1 VVSNRVPVN
10 GGEDRAGGLE
20 VALSSALKGDAGV
33 WFGWSGDV
41 VANDEVMTRS
51 CKRDGM
57 TYIVTD
63 LSEENYQEYYNGF
76 ANRVL
81 WPILHYRLDLA
92 EFNRRELGGYIRVN
106 RHFAGELSKFLTP
119 TDAVWVHDYHLIPVA
134 DELRRR
140 GHENRIGFFLHVP
153 FPAAEIIS
161 VLPNH
166 ERLIPQLLNYDVVGF
181 QTESDVA
188 NFMRYIITEGQRR
201 GDTSRVFEAVDQQLV
216 FSQGGRRTRI
226 GAFPVGID
234 TQAFARMAQRAAQ
247 SKFVKELLD
256 SLGDQALVIGVDR
269 LDYSKGLVERT
280 DAFDRFFFNQ
290 PQWRGRVTY
299 LQITPKSRSE
309 IQEYREL
316 EESLG
321 AAAGRINGKYGEV
334 AWTPIRY
341 VNRAYSRQ
349 SLAGLYRLSRVGMV
363 TPLRDGMNLVA
374 KEYIAAQNPQ
384 DPGVLVLSR
393 FAGAANEC
401 EHALLVNPYDPEAVA
416 TAIARALEMPLAER
430 RERYRLDLEVLAKS
444 DEKPW
449 GKRFLESLEAEQ
461 PLSYGG
467 MQLGDLHHTS
477 A

>member
-1 VVSNRVPVN
+1 MLAAAWNEKRGAFTGAFGDDDLDASLLLLPEIGLVEPDDPRFIRTLDAIQRELLRDKQMMRYASADDFGFPKSAFLICRFWLIDALWWVGRKEQARELFNDALNHRNRYGLLSEDIHPATGKLWGNFPQTYSMAGLILTAMRLSRTWEDRYWRGESVVSNRVPVN

-41 VANDEVMTRS
+41 VANDEVKTRS
-51 CKRDGM
+51 CKREGM

-280 DAFDRFFFNQ
+280 DAFDRFFS
-290 PQWRGRVTY
+290 
-299 LQITPKSRSE
+299 ISRSG
-309 IQEYREL
+309 
-316 EESLG
+316 EE
-321 AAAGRINGKYGEV
+321 E
-334 AWTPIRY
+334 
-341 VNRAYSRQ
+341 
-349 SLAGLYRLSRVGMV
+349 
-363 TPLRDGMNLVA
+363 
-374 KEYIAAQNPQ
+374 
-384 DPGVLVLSR
+384 
-393 FAGAANEC
+393 
-401 EHALLVNPYDPEAVA
+401 
-416 TAIARALEMPLAER
+416 
-430 RERYRLDLEVLAKS
+430 
-444 DEKPW
+444 
-449 GKRFLESLEAEQ
+449 
-461 PLSYGG
+461 
-467 MQLGDLHHTS
+467 
-477 A
+477 

>member
-1 VVSNRVPVN
+1 
-10 GGEDRAGGLE
+10 
-20 VALSSALKGDAGV
+20 
-33 WFGWSGDV
+33 
-41 VANDEVMTRS
+41 
-51 CKRDGM
+51 
-57 TYIVTD
+57 
-63 LSEENYQEYYNGF
+63 
-76 ANRVL
+76 
-81 WPILHYRLDLA
+81 
-92 EFNRRELGGYIRVN
+92 
-106 RHFAGELSKFLTP
+106 
-119 TDAVWVHDYHLIPVA
+119 LIPVA

-449 GKRFLESLEAEQ
+449 GKRFLESLEAAQ